1 MDKGGANKDVGINI
15 TTAVDSLVLLVNSK
29 KRIPME
35 EASKILGLPDNIINE
50 WATFLDEENVI
61 KIEYQLTT
69 PFLVETEDT
78 KKVLEEKVNIDIEK
92 DLISR
97 KISVMIS
104 AIDKIN
110 VSSSL
115 VLKNEEDLKKIVLNK
130 DLGKNDSLYA
140 QKFYLKIR
148 LNELLGLLKNQKSVD
163 IFKINERLAI
173 LEKKKKVFEDNFKK
187 ER

>member
-1 MDKGGANKDVGINI
+1 MDKEGANREIGINI

-35 EASKILGLPDNIINE
+35 EASKVLGLPDNIINE
-50 WATFLDEENVI
+50 WATFLDEENII

-78 KKVLEEKVNIDIEK
+78 KKVLEEKINIDIEK

-104 AIDKIN
+104 AIEKIN
-110 VSSSL
+110 ITSSL
-115 VLKNEEDLKKIVLNK
+115 VLKNEEDLKKAILNK
-130 DLGKNDSLYA
+130 NLGREDVLYA
-140 QKFYLKIR
+140 QKFYLKLR
-148 LNELLGLLKNQKSVD
+148 LNELLDLLKNQKSVD
-163 IFKINERLAI
+163 IFKINERLI
-173 LEKKKKVFEDNFKK
+173 TLEKKKKVLEDSYKQ